1 MIWKDIEWKCFSLKW
16 NICVCAMKAT
26 TIIETGKQFLVFTLN
41 VDLPS
46 HHCSIPSVT
55 TPQLWAELE
64 SISSKYSLAWLGFP
78 KNHTMTMNDPVFC
91 ADDISVDNKPWSGSG
106 HHGVKSE
113 YTLPG
118 DSGVQSSGAGAGGGD
133 TLPDSSG
140 HPHHTLPPLMHM
152 GYVGRWDQ
160 SS

>member
-1 MIWKDIEWKCFSLKW
+1 MSGMSQKSYND
-16 NICVCAMKAT
+16 
-26 TIIETGKQFLVFTLN
+26 
-41 VDLPS
+41 
-46 HHCSIPSVT
+46 
-55 TPQLWAELE
+55 
-64 SISSKYSLAWLGFP
+64 Y
-78 KNHTMTMNDPVFC
+78 NDPVFC

-152 GYVGRWDQ
+152 GYVGR
-160 SS
+160 